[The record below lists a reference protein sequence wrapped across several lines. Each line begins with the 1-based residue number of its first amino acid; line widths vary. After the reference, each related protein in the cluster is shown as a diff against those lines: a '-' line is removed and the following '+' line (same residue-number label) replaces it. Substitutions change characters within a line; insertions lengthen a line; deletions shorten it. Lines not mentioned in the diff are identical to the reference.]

1 MLRQATRWSVSVVS
15 RLVVLAPV
23 LALLP
28 AALLDIGPDGT
39 VRASVFPLVLT
50 AYDSLMRTSMI
61 NSLAVSA
68 GVAAGSVAVGV
79 SLGRILCRWR
89 FWGRP
94 FFAAVVS
101 ALAVVPP
108 GFLALGLLGLS
119 GGSGPGPW
127 TWLWARFSAPEGAA
141 HSWPWLLWTWAALIQ
156 GVALVV
162 VSARAAL
169 DRLDPDLED
178 AARLAGAAPWRIWWT
193 LLWPILRPTLMATGG
208 LIFLFNLADPGPPLV
223 LGLRRTLAFQI
234 VTSALRSDPFPRIA
248 AAGLIVLLFAL
259 AGGALALWPGGA
271 KTAAESEHDP
281 VAGRSP
287 RSDERRVQ
295 PSRDA
300 ARARALAWS
309 LLLVVWSLL
318 AWLPVAGLFRL
329 CLQAASPGV
338 SVTEKAHPVG
348 ASVRHSLFSD
358 PAGRLL
364 FHSVLLGASVFVIV
378 ALLAR
383 WPARLPP
390 GPRFRSRERTRSGR
404 DVLIWSVPPLVVGVG
419 MLAFLR
425 VAELAGRLLV
435 VSLGWRGTGASVARL
450 ALESSAGAD
459 AGTFPCCGR
468 LPGDSA
474 AATDAPARSQGLG
487 RGLCPAVRPGGSRRG
502 RVQTRDEPGP
512 TRRLGDTGAEG
523 CPLGDARRDQHRS
536 GGALGAFVCELA
548 RWTGRRRAGRP
559 AGERPCPS
567 VSAGPV
573 GHRCAALGPGLGCGP
588 GSHPGRARPSGP
600 GLTASA
606 PGPCSLGRDST
617 HEHLTV

>member
-1 MLRQATRWSVSVVS
+1 MAIL
-15 RLVVLAPV
+15 
-23 LALLP
+23 
-28 AALLDIGPDGT
+28 GPSFF
-39 VRASVFPLVLT
+39 R
-50 AYDSLMRTSMI
+50 
-61 NSLAVSA
+61 
-68 GVAAGSVAVGV
+68 GSGECA
-79 SLGRILCRWR
+79 
-89 FWGRP
+89 
-94 FFAAVVS
+94 
-101 ALAVVPP
+101 AVVPP
-108 GFLALGLLGLS
+108 GFLALGLLGLT
-119 GGSGPGPW
+119 GRSGPGPW

-208 LIFLFNLADPGPPLV
+208 LIFLMNLADPGAPLV

-248 AAGLIVLLFAL
+248 AAGLILLLFAL
-259 AGGALALWPGGA
+259 AGGSLALWPEGA
-271 KTAAESEHDP
+271 KSTAESEHDP

-300 ARARALAWS
+300 ARARSLAWS
-309 LLLVVWSLL
+309 LLLAVWSLL

-329 CLQAASPGV
+329 CLQAAIPGV
-338 SVTEKAHPVG
+338 TVAEKAHPVG
-348 ASVRHSLFSD
+348 ADVRHSLFLD

-364 FHSVLLGASVFVIV
+364 FHSVLLGASVFLIV

-383 WPARLPP
+383 WPSRLPP

-435 VSLGWRGTGASVARL
+435 VSLGWRGTGASVSRL
-450 ALESSAGAD
+450 ALELQPVRTPGLFLVASVCLAILPRRLMHRREATGLEEACARRFDQAVLAGA
-459 AGTFPCCGR
+459 
-468 LPGDSA
+468 
-474 AATDAPARSQGLG
+474 
-487 RGLCPAVRPGGSRRG
+487 GSRRATSLAQ
-502 RVQTRDEPGP
+502 RVDWAIPAP
-512 TRRLGDTGAEG
+512 TAVLWAT
-523 CPLGDARRDQHRS
+523 
-536 GGALGAFVCELA
+536 LA
-548 RWTGRRRAGRP
+548 ATSITP
-559 AGERPCPS
+559 AVLLAPS
-567 VSAGPV
+567 FASLPV
-573 GHRCAALGPGLGCGP
+573 GPGVVVLADQP
-588 GSHPGRARPSGP
+588 ESGRAR
-600 GLTASA
+600 ASLLA
-606 PGPCSLGRDST
+606 LVAIGVQLSVLGWVAARDRT
-617 HEHLTV
+617 RGELDPADLA